1 VLLTSHRR
9 PHARTLARRRKSRT
23 RQPRQDHGGGKAGV
37 HSPQIDAPGN
47 QAELLNQQIAELQSA
62 AAANAEQIRALASQL
77 KDVVAA
83 LEQAGTFAAQ
93 ERAATR
99 RLAAAALAIGFAGL
113 VLGILALLR

>member
-1 VLLTSHRR
+1 MAVPWLAVGSLVLGNLDKIMAVVRPAFTRR
-9 PHARTLARRRKSRT
+9 AAAADT
-23 RQPRQDHGGGKAGV
+23 
-37 HSPQIDAPGN
+37 
-47 QAELLNQQIAELQSA
+47 QAELLDQQIAELQSA
-62 AAANAEQIRALASQL
+62 AAANAEQIRVLAAQL